1 MLAPWKKSYDRPR
14 QHIENRDNTLPAKV
28 HLVQALVFLVVMYGH
43 ESWTIKKA
51 EHWRIDAFELLWWRR
66 LLRVPWI
73 ARRSNQS
80 ILKEISPEYSLE
92 GLMVKLKHQYFSH
105 LMWRADSLEK
115 TVMLGNID
123 GKRRSDLQRMRWLD
137 SITNSMDMNLSKC
150 QERAKNKGAWD
161 VASPWGHKVL
171 DTTQWLN
178 SSNNSSWLTSYSIL
192 CNNLK
197 TWCGNWTA
205 I

>member
-1 MLAPWKKSYDRPR
+1 MVFIGKIWSLHTIKLKT
-14 QHIENRDNTLPAKV
+14 E
-28 HLVQALVFLVVMYGH
+28 LVFNSVKLTT
-43 ESWTIKKA
+43 TINTVY
-51 EHWRIDAFELLWWRR
+51 LL
-66 LLRVPWI
+66 
-73 ARRSNQS
+73 
-80 ILKEISPEYSLE
+80 YSLE
-92 GLMVKLKHQYFSH
+92 ELMLKFQYFDH

-178 SSNNSSWLTSYSIL
+178 SSNNSSWLTSYSRL